1 MLTRCCRY
9 AAKLEADKARYHAM
23 AHPSE
28 DDCHDDKENA
38 EANDEGELRDSAT
51 KPPHGP
57 ESANQPQS
65 TFYDQSDGCILS
77 QVAGSDASP
86 HVQALAALES
96 DLAAATR
103 AVVASASTNME
114 DLD

>member
-1 MLTRCCRY
+1 
-9 AAKLEADKARYHAM
+9 M

-38 EANDEGELRDSAT
+38 EANDDGELRDSGA
-51 KPPHGP
+51 KPPHSP
-57 ESANQPQS
+57 ESNQPKS

>member
-1 MLTRCCRY
+1 VLTRLVRF
-9 AAKLEADKARYHAM
+9 AARLEAEKARYHAM

-28 DDCHDDKENA
+28 DDCGVDKENA
-38 EANDEGELRDSAT
+38 EANDGDVQENLG
-51 KPPHGP
+51 KPHCGA
-57 ESANQPQS
+57 ESSKQTQS
-65 TFYDQSDGCILS
+65 TFYEQSDRTILS
-77 QVAGSDASP
+77 QAAGVDALP

-96 DLAAATR
+96 DLVEATR